1 MNQHIATILKE
12 PALTRLHDWTY
23 IGPVQKAELE
33 YFVQQVVGEAV
44 LATLATDNRQAVY
57 TTFDKQL
64 VDGTIQRAVNQLR
77 NHFKD
82 NYDTH

>member
-12 PALTRLHDWTY
+12 PAFTRLHDWTY

-44 LATLATDNRQAVY
+44 LAILATDTRDIVY
-57 TTFDKQL
+57 TTYDRDQVAGIISRV
-64 VDGTIQRAVNQLR
+64 VDQVR

-82 NYDTH
+82 